1 MIVSKVSRGSS
12 FKGLAAY
19 LGGQDKGEHRA
30 VWSATQNIGTEN
42 IYMAARLMAAT
53 AMDADEIKR
62 QNGWD
67 GRGRRTTEKPV
78 YHTVMSWPK
87 EESPDYAHQE
97 QAARD
102 LVKAA
107 GFENAQAI
115 FVGHDDNGK
124 THVHVVVNVLDPE
137 TGKQF
142 SLSNDYR
149 KMQAWALE
157 YCKEH
162 GIDPTEIAPNR
173 LKNAEARAK
182 AKEEGRS
189 VKPEELEGNTRL
201 SRSEWKKMRAELL
214 RRQGSERDALKKK
227 QAEDW
232 GFAKAQLAA
241 QRKADK
247 KVFLTEHTHQKQIA
261 RERNRPVWRD
271 LFERQ
276 RQEAAACRIEVEKA
290 VKDYRKAHSFL
301 GRVLSILPFRQSA
314 AEAQAKLTI
323 KRMEL
328 GQLLADQEL
337 EKRRLRR
344 QLAEQ
349 VFDRTVEALPE
360 RRPLDLSGMKE
371 RHAEDW
377 QALREQQREEREA
390 AGIRSERLAREKAE
404 HEKERTRDRRASI
417 KEREA
422 KMREGLSEEARREL
436 EEQRKQRERE
446 KDRDRERD
454 R

>member
-182 AKEEGRS
+182 ALKLGIWS
-189 VKPEELEGNTRL
+189 SDFQKP
-201 SRSEWKKMRAELL
+201 A
-214 RRQGSERDALKKK
+214 
-227 QAEDW
+227 
-232 GFAKAQLAA
+232 
-241 QRKADK
+241 
-247 KVFLTEHTHQKQIA
+247 
-261 RERNRPVWRD
+261 
-271 LFERQ
+271 
-276 RQEAAACRIEVEKA
+276 
-290 VKDYRKAHSFL
+290 DYRAANPRAHRPKPQASA
-301 GRVLSILPFRQSA
+301 VRQPIASPA
-314 AEAQAKLTI
+314 PSGA
-323 KRMEL
+323 
-328 GQLLADQEL
+328 
-337 EKRRLRR
+337 RLR
-344 QLAEQ
+344 
-349 VFDRTVEALPE
+349 
-360 RRPLDLSGMKE
+360 
-371 RHAEDW
+371 
-377 QALREQQREEREA
+377 
-390 AGIRSERLAREKAE
+390 
-404 HEKERTRDRRASI
+404 
-417 KEREA
+417 
-422 KMREGLSEEARREL
+422 
-436 EEQRKQRERE
+436 
-446 KDRDRERD
+446 
-454 R
+454 

>member
-1 MIVSKVSRGSS
+1 
-12 FKGLAAY
+12 
-19 LGGQDKGEHRA
+19 
-30 VWSATQNIGTEN
+30 
-42 IYMAARLMAAT
+42 
-53 AMDADEIKR
+53 
-62 QNGWD
+62 
-67 GRGRRTTEKPV
+67 
-78 YHTVMSWPK
+78 
-87 EESPDYAHQE
+87 
-97 QAARD
+97 
-102 LVKAA
+102 
-107 GFENAQAI
+107 
-115 FVGHDDNGK
+115 
-124 THVHVVVNVLDPE
+124 
-137 TGKQF
+137 
-142 SLSNDYR
+142 
-149 KMQAWALE
+149 
-157 YCKEH
+157 
-162 GIDPTEIAPNR
+162 
-173 LKNAEARAK
+173 
-182 AKEEGRS
+182 
-189 VKPEELEGNTRL
+189 
-201 SRSEWKKMRAELL
+201 MRAELL
-214 RRQGSERDALKKK
+214 RRQGSERDALRKN

-247 KVFLTEHTHQKQIA
+247 KVFLTEHAHQKQIA

-290 VKDYRKAHSFL
+290 VKDHRKAHSFL

-314 AEAQAKLTI
+314 AEAQANLTI

-360 RRPLDLSGMKE
+360 RRPLDISGMKE

-404 HEKERTRDRRASI
+404 HEKEKTRNRRASL

-422 KMREGLSEEARREL
+422 KMREGLNEEARREL

-446 KDRDRERD
+446 NDRDRERD

>member
-1 MIVSKVSRGSS
+1 MTGFVFERDLPHQNAAVSGVM
-12 FKGLAAY
+12 
-19 LGGQDKGEHRA
+19 RA
-30 VWSATQNIGTEN
+30 LNGISVETTQTGTRN
-42 IYMAARLMAAT
+42 PRLMFEGMSQSLQANLLALKKEGDWSQDFKI
-53 AMDADEIKR
+53 DANNLSELI
-62 QNGWD
+62 
-67 GRGRRTTEKPV
+67 
-78 YHTVMSWPK
+78 
-87 EESPDYAHQE
+87 
-97 QAARD
+97 
-102 LVKAA
+102 
-107 GFENAQAI
+107 
-115 FVGHDDNGK
+115 
-124 THVHVVVNVLDPE
+124 LDISME
-137 TGKQF
+137 TG
-142 SLSNDYR
+142 
-149 KMQAWALE
+149 
-157 YCKEH
+157 
-162 GIDPTEIAPNR
+162 T
-173 LKNAEARAK
+173 
-182 AKEEGRS
+182 
-189 VKPEELEGNTRL
+189 GNTRL

-232 GFAKAQLAA
+232 GFAKAELAA
-241 QRKADK
+241 RRKADK
-247 KVFLTEHTHQKQIA
+247 KVFLAEHAHQKQIA

-290 VKDYRKAHSFL
+290 VKDHRKAHSFL

-314 AEAQAKLTI
+314 AEAQAKLAI

-349 VFDRTVEALPE
+349 VFDLTVEALPE
-360 RRPLDLSGMKE
+360 RRPLDLTGMKE

-377 QALREQQREEREA
+377 QALRKQQREEREA

-404 HEKERTRDRRASI
+404 HEKEKTRNRRASI

-422 KMREGLSEEARREL
+422 RMREGLSEESTREL
-436 EEQRKQRERE
+436 EEQRQQRERE
-446 KDRDRERD
+446 NDRDRERD